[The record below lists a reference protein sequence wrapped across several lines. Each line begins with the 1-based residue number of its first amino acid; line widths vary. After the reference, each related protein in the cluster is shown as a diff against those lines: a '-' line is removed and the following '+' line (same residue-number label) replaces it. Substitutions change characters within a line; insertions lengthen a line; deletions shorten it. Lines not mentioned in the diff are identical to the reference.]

1 MSKKEGGRKGRCCA
15 PQARHSL
22 SHDAAAG
29 RASAERAE
37 SVVST
42 EREESGRAN
51 AISSAKAG

>member
-1 MSKKEGGRKGRCCA
+1 MEGLRA
-15 PQARHSL
+15 TSASLTL

-29 RASAERAE
+29 GASAERAE